1 MLTEPNQNEPSHS
14 DPGST
19 RIWNRRLIILLTILA
34 AIALAVTILWGI
46 SHITT
51 SVLVVVIAA
60 LIAYAI
66 APAVE
71 ILHKV
76 MPRALAILLAYLIVI
91 IILGVISY
99 YVVSTAI
106 IQIGVLVQGV
116 GGWLKPGNSGPIS
129 LLALLLK
136 LGLSQAQINALG
148 QQIAGTLSN
157 LASSLAGGIL
167 PLLGGV
173 AGGMVNILLTVVISI
188 YLLIYGARAFSWM
201 RNATPISRRGQLSST
216 IEILQRVVG
225 GYIRGQI
232 LLCTIIGF
240 LVGLGLFIIG
250 FPFAVLMGVL
260 TFVTEFIPVLG
271 TIFAGSVAILLAL
284 TLGGWVLA
292 IKVLIFFVLVHI
304 FEGYILSPRLIG
316 NAVQLNP
323 AIMLIALTVGSELF
337 GVFGAIFAA
346 PTAGLLQALF
356 TAFWIQYRQT
366 HKDEFSDDKDDKL
379 ESTTK
384 KSDAPNSWQLPP
396 LFQRLRTTRKAN
408 VEESNDGTNHIN

>member
-1 MLTEPNQNEPSHS
+1 
-14 DPGST
+14 
-19 RIWNRRLIILLTILA
+19 
-34 AIALAVTILWGI
+34 
-46 SHITT
+46 
-51 SVLVVVIAA
+51 
-60 LIAYAI
+60 
-66 APAVE
+66 
-71 ILHKV
+71 

-106 IQIGVLVQGV
+106 VQIGVLVQGISS
-116 GGWLKPGNSGPIS
+116 WLKPGNSGPIS

-136 LGLSQAQINALG
+136 LGLTQAQINALG

-188 YLLIYGARAFSWM
+188 YLLIYGARAFSWI
-201 RNATPISRRGQLSST
+201 RNATPRSRRGQLGST

-232 LLCTIIGF
+232 LLCTTIGF
-240 LVGLGLFIIG
+240 LVGVGLFIIG

-271 TIFAGSVAILLAL
+271 TIFAGSVAVLLAL
-284 TLGGWVLA
+284 TQGGWVMA
-292 IKVLIFFVLVHI
+292 VKVLIFFVLIHV

-316 NAVQLNP
+316 NAVKLNP

-366 HKDEFSDDKDDKL
+366 HKDEFSDDEDNEV
-379 ESTTK
+379 ESPTKTSEELPMEKTSPTLTTVE
-384 KSDAPNSWQLPP
+384 DNS
-396 LFQRLRTTRKAN
+396 KGN
-408 VEESNDGTNHIN
+408 

>member
-1 MLTEPNQNEPSHS
+1 MLSAPDTGP
-14 DPGST
+14 T

-34 AIALAVTILWGI
+34 AIALAVTILWGV

-71 ILHKV
+71 IFQKV
-76 MPRALAILLAYLIVI
+76 MPRALAILLAYLIVV

-106 IQIGVLVQGV
+106 FQIGVLVQGV
-116 GGWLKPGNSGPIS
+116 SGWLKPGNSGPIS
-129 LLALLLK
+129 LPTLLLK
-136 LGLSQAQINALG
+136 LGLTQAQINALG

-188 YLLIYGARAFSWM
+188 YLLIYGARAFSWI
-201 RNATPISRRGQLSST
+201 RTATPRSRRGQLGST

-240 LVGLGLFIIG
+240 LVGVGLFIIG

-271 TIFAGSVAILLAL
+271 TIFAGSVAVLLAL
-284 TLGGWVLA
+284 TQGGWVMA

-316 NAVQLNP
+316 NAVKLNP

-366 HKDEFSDDKDDKL
+366 HKDEFSDNEDNEV
-379 ESTTK
+379 ESPTKTSEELPMKKTSPTLTTAE
-384 KSDAPNSWQLPP
+384 DNS
-396 LFQRLRTTRKAN
+396 KGN
-408 VEESNDGTNHIN
+408 

>member
-1 MLTEPNQNEPSHS
+1 MLSAPDQKNLSRTDSNPM
-14 DPGST
+14 
-19 RIWNRRLIILLTILA
+19 RIWNSRLIILLTILA

-76 MPRALAILLAYLIVI
+76 MPRALAILLPYLLVIVI
-91 IILGVISY
+91 FGAISY
-99 YVVSTAI
+99 SVVSTAI
-106 IQIGVLVQGV
+106 FQIGVLVQSV
-116 GGWLKPGNSGPIS
+116 SEWLKPGNSGRIS
-129 LLALLLK
+129 LLALLLR
-136 LGLSQAQINALG
+136 LGLTQAQIDAFG

-173 AGGMVNILLTVVISI
+173 AGGMVNILLTIVISI
-188 YLLIYGARAFSWM
+188 YLLIYGARAVNWI
-201 RNATPISRRGQLSST
+201 RNATPRSRRGQLSST

-240 LVGLGLFIIG
+240 LVGVGLFIIG

-271 TIFAGSVAILLAL
+271 TIFAGSVAVLLAL
-284 TLGGWVLA
+284 TKGGWVMA
-292 IKVLIFFVLVHI
+292 IVVLIFFVLIHI
-304 FEGYILSPRLIG
+304 FEGYILAPRLIG
-316 NAVQLNP
+316 NAVKLNP

-366 HKDEFSDDKDDKL
+366 HKDEFSDDEDNELKSPTKTSAGL
-379 ESTTK
+379 LIKTPPTLTTVE
-384 KSDAPNSWQLPP
+384 DNS
-396 LFQRLRTTRKAN
+396 KG
-408 VEESNDGTNHIN
+408 D

>member
-1 MLTEPNQNEPSHS
+1 MHS
-14 DPGST
+14 APDQKQLSRTDTSPM
-19 RIWNRRLIILLTILA
+19 RIWNSRLIILLTILA
-34 AIALAVTILWGI
+34 ALALAVTILWGI

-91 IILGVISY
+91 VILGVISY

-106 IQIGVLVQGV
+106 LQIGVLVQGIS
-116 GGWLKPGNSGPIS
+116 GWLKPGNSGPIS

-136 LGLSQAQINALG
+136 LGLTQAQINALG

-188 YLLIYGARAFSWM
+188 YLLIYGARAFSWI
-201 RNATPISRRGQLSST
+201 RNATPRSRRGQLGST

-232 LLCTIIGF
+232 LLCTTIGF
-240 LVGLGLFIIG
+240 LVGVGLFIIG

-271 TIFAGSVAILLAL
+271 TIFAGSVAVLLAL
-284 TLGGWVLA
+284 TQGGWVMA
-292 IKVLIFFVLVHI
+292 VKVLIFFVLIHV

-316 NAVQLNP
+316 NAVKLNP

-356 TAFWIQYRQT
+356 TAIWIQYRQT
-366 HKDEFSDDKDDKL
+366 HKDEFSDDDDNAL
-379 ESTTK
+379 TSPTK
-384 KSDAPNSWQLPP
+384 TSDELLLKTPPNL
-396 LFQRLRTTRKAN
+396 TM
-408 VEESNDGTNHIN
+408 VEDNSKGD

>member
-1 MLTEPNQNEPSHS
+1 MLTVPNQKEPPHS
-14 DPGST
+14 DSSST
-19 RIWNRRLIILLTILA
+19 RSWNRRLIILLTILA
-34 AIALAVTILWGI
+34 AMALVVTILWGI

-66 APAVE
+66 VPAVE
-71 ILHKV
+71 IFHKV
-76 MPRALAILLAYLIVI
+76 MPRALAILLAYLVVI
-91 IILGVISY
+91 IILGAISY

-106 IQIGVLVQGV
+106 FQIGVLVQGV
-116 GGWLKPGNSGPIS
+116 SGWLKPGNSGPIS

-136 LGLSQAQINALG
+136 LGLTQAQINALG

-188 YLLIYGARAFSWM
+188 YLLIYGARAFSWI
-201 RNATPISRRGQLSST
+201 RNATPRSRRGQLSST

-240 LVGLGLFIIG
+240 LVGVGLFIIG

-260 TFVTEFIPVLG
+260 TFVTEFILVLG
-271 TIFAGSVAILLAL
+271 TIFSGTVAVLLAL
-284 TLGGWVLA
+284 TQGWVKA
-292 IKVLIFFVLVHI
+292 IIVLIFFVLVHI
-304 FEGYILSPRLIG
+304 FEGYILAPRLIG
-316 NAVQLNP
+316 KAVQLNP
-323 AIMLIALTVGSELF
+323 AIMLIALTIGSELF
-337 GVFGAIFAA
+337 GPFGAIFAA

-356 TAFWIQYRQT
+356 TAIWIQYRQT
-366 HKDEFSDDKDDKL
+366 HKEEFSDEAQEPTVKQPEEL
-379 ESTTK
+379 PVTTT
-384 KSDAPNSWQLPP
+384 APTHS
-396 LFQRLRTTRKAN
+396 AA
-408 VEESNDGTNHIN
+408 ED

>member
-1 MLTEPNQNEPSHS
+1 MLSAPDTGP
-14 DPGST
+14 T
-19 RIWNRRLIILLTILA
+19 RIWNRRLIVLLTILA
-34 AIALAVTILWGI
+34 AIALAVTILWGV

-71 ILHKV
+71 IFQKV
-76 MPRALAILLAYLIVI
+76 MPRALAILLAYLIVV

-106 IQIGVLVQGV
+106 FQIGVLVQGV
-116 GGWLKPGNSGPIS
+116 GGWLKPGNGGPIS
-129 LLALLLK
+129 LVALLLK
-136 LGLSQAQINALG
+136 LGLTQAQINALG

-188 YLLIYGARAFSWM
+188 YLLIYGAGAFNWI
-201 RNATPISRRGQLSST
+201 RNATPRSRRGQLGST

-232 LLCTIIGF
+232 LLCTIVGF
-240 LVGLGLFIIG
+240 LVGVGLLIIG

-271 TIFAGSVAILLAL
+271 TIFAGSVAVLLAL
-284 TLGGWVLA
+284 TQGGWVLA

-316 NAVQLNP
+316 NAVKLNP

-366 HKDEFSDDKDDKL
+366 HKDEFSDDEDNEV
-379 ESTTK
+379 ESPTKTSKELPVKKTSPTLTTVE
-384 KSDAPNSWQLPP
+384 DNS
-396 LFQRLRTTRKAN
+396 KGN
-408 VEESNDGTNHIN
+408 

>member
-1 MLTEPNQNEPSHS
+1 MLTVPNQKEPPHS
-14 DPGST
+14 DSSST
-19 RIWNRRLIILLTILA
+19 RSWNRRLIILLTILA
-34 AIALAVTILWGI
+34 AMALVVTILWGI

-71 ILHKV
+71 ILHRV

-106 IQIGVLVQGV
+106 LQIGVLVQGIS
-116 GGWLKPGNSGPIS
+116 GWLKPGNSGPIS
-129 LLALLLK
+129 LLTLLLK
-136 LGLSQAQINALG
+136 LGLTQAQINALG

-173 AGGMVNILLTVVISI
+173 AGGMINILLTVVISI
-188 YLLIYGARAFSWM
+188 YLLIYGARAFSWI
-201 RNATPISRRGQLSST
+201 RNATPRSRRGQLGST

-240 LVGLGLFIIG
+240 LVGVGLFIIG

-271 TIFAGSVAILLAL
+271 TIFAGSVAVLLAL
-284 TLGGWVLA
+284 TQGGWVMA
-292 IKVLIFFVLVHI
+292 IKVLIFVVLVHI

-316 NAVQLNP
+316 NAVKLNP
-323 AIMLIALTVGSELF
+323 AIMLIALTIGSELF

-356 TAFWIQYRQT
+356 TAIWIQYRQT
-366 HKDEFSDDKDDKL
+366 HKDEFLDGEGEKL
-379 ESTTK
+379 EFATEKSEELPAKTPLSTLTMVEDNTK
-384 KSDAPNSWQLPP
+384 D
-396 LFQRLRTTRKAN
+396 T
-408 VEESNDGTNHIN
+408 

>member
-1 MLTEPNQNEPSHS
+1 MLSAPDQKQLSRNDTSPM
-14 DPGST
+14 
-19 RIWNRRLIILLTILA
+19 RIWNSRLIILLTILA

-71 ILHKV
+71 IMHKV
-76 MPRALAILLAYLIVI
+76 MPRALAILFAYLIVI
-91 IILGVISY
+91 VILGVISY

-116 GGWLKPGNSGPIS
+116 SGWLKPGNSGPIS
-129 LLALLLK
+129 LVALLLK
-136 LGLSQAQINALG
+136 LGLTQAQINALG

-188 YLLIYGARAFSWM
+188 YLLIYGVHAFNWI
-201 RNATPISRRGQLSST
+201 RNATPRSRRGQLGST

-232 LLCTIIGF
+232 LLCTTIGF
-240 LVGLGLFIIG
+240 LVGVGLYIIG
-250 FPFAVLMGVL
+250 FPFAALMGVL

-284 TLGGWVLA
+284 TQGGWILA
-292 IKVLIFFVLVHI
+292 VKVLVFFVLIHI

-316 NAVQLNP
+316 NAVKLNP

-356 TAFWIQYRQT
+356 TAIWIQYRQT
-366 HKDEFSDDKDDKL
+366 HKDEFSDDEVNELVSPTKTSEELVMKTPPTL
-379 ESTTK
+379 TTVE
-384 KSDAPNSWQLPP
+384 DNS
-396 LFQRLRTTRKAN
+396 KG
-408 VEESNDGTNHIN
+408 D

>member
-1 MLTEPNQNEPSHS
+1 MHS
-14 DPGST
+14 APDQKQLSRTDTSPM
-19 RIWNRRLIILLTILA
+19 RIWNSRLIILLTILA
-34 AIALAVTILWGI
+34 ALALAVTILWGI

-51 SVLVVVIAA
+51 SVLVVLISV
-60 LIAYAI
+60 LIAYSI

-71 ILHKV
+71 IFHKV

-106 IQIGVLVQGV
+106 VQIGVLVQGISS
-116 GGWLKPGNSGPIS
+116 WLKPGNGDPIS
-129 LLALLLK
+129 LVALLLK
-136 LGLSQAQINALG
+136 LGLTLAQINALG

-188 YLLIYGARAFSWM
+188 YLLIYGARAFSWI
-201 RNATPISRRGQLSST
+201 RNATPKSRRGQLGST

-240 LVGLGLFIIG
+240 LVGVGLFIIG

-271 TIFAGSVAILLAL
+271 TIFAGSVAVLLAL
-284 TLGGWVLA
+284 TQGGWVMA

-316 NAVQLNP
+316 NAVKLNP

-366 HKDEFSDDKDDKL
+366 HKDEFSDDEDNEV
-379 ESTTK
+379 ESPTKTSEELPMEKTSPTLTTVE
-384 KSDAPNSWQLPP
+384 DNS
-396 LFQRLRTTRKAN
+396 KGN
-408 VEESNDGTNHIN
+408 